1 MCEWRVT
8 ERAKLATTYVIAL
21 LLVVL
26 SMIVQ
31 VAGAIEATPTV
42 LPKNGTVII
51 TAYKANVID
60 TTPAASASN
69 KLFTIGEVYIIELF
83 NSGSTPVNLTEVR
96 LLDTANPARELLFNK
111 TERTGWLEPGKH
123 VVLAADGAV
132 SANTTYKLL
141 GWNGIAPMA
150 AARPASLSVVYGDNR
165 ASSVDISGDNILRK
179 RTFGSA
185 SYNATFQDAVGP
197 SDTADVTIW
206 DRLYDDG
213 LYAPP
218 ATAAGLAIIEI
229 YPYSSSCSP
238 FDSSILC
245 GDYIKIVNTSD
256 HTIDLD
262 EYVLRT
268 DSSSASRTA
277 ANTFSLAGTL
287 QPGDTHVVY
296 RTDTGAA
303 ISLTNSGG
311 YIWLEDKWGIEQYT
325 DTVAHYES
333 AGSSRQGYSYAL
345 AEDGTWQWTST
356 PQPYGDNTITVPIA
370 EAAPC
375 PEGKYRNPD
384 TNRCRNIEDVIS
396 DLVPCGEGKER
407 SPETNRCRNLASIA
421 SSLTPCKVGQE
432 RNPATIRCRSIASAI
447 AELLPCDEGY
457 ERNPATNRCRKVKD
471 ANVLGAEYPVE
482 PYKQEGVALA
492 TWWIVGGIAA
502 LAAGYGVW
510 EWRREIGAGLARVL
524 RRRK

>member
-1 MCEWRVT
+1 MREWRVIN
-8 ERAKLATTYVIAL
+8 RATLATTYVVAL

-26 SMIVQ
+26 SMIVR
-31 VAGAIEATPTV
+31 VAGAIEVTPTV

-83 NSGSTPVNLTEVR
+83 NSGNAPVDLAEVR

-111 TERTGWLEPGKH
+111 TERAGWLEPGKH
-123 VVLAADGAV
+123 VVLATDGAV
-132 SANTTYKLL
+132 SNETTYALL
-141 GWNGIAPMA
+141 GWSNA
-150 AARPASLSVVYGDNR
+150 AELVATRPASISVVYGGNR
-165 ASSVDISGDNILRK
+165 PSSVDISGDNILRK

-185 SYNATFQDAVGP
+185 SYNTTFQDAMSP
-197 SDTADVTIW
+197 SDTADVTLW

-218 ATAAGLAIIEI
+218 ATADGLAIIEI
-229 YPYSSSCSP
+229 YPYSSSCSL

-245 GDYIKIVNTSD
+245 GDYIKIANTSG
-256 HTIDLD
+256 HAIDLD

-268 DSSSASRTA
+268 DSSSANRTA

-287 QPGDTHVVY
+287 QPGETYLVH
-296 RTDTGAA
+296 RTDAGGA

-311 YIWLEDKWGIEQYT
+311 YVWFEDIWGIEQYI
-325 DTVAHYES
+325 DTAAHYES

-407 SPETNRCRNLASIA
+407 SPETNRCRNIASSA
-421 SSLTPCKVGQE
+421 SSLTPCKEGQE
-432 RNPATIRCRSIASAI
+432 RNPATNRCRSIASAI

-492 TWWIVGGIAA
+492 TWWAVGGIAA
-502 LAAGYGVW
+502 LAVGYGVW

-524 RRRK
+524 RRGK

>member
-141 GWNGIAPMA
+141 GWNGITPMA

-375 PEGKYRNPD
+375 TEGKYRNPD

-407 SPETNRCRNLASIA
+407 SPETNRCRNIASIA
-421 SSLTPCKVGQE
+421 SSLTPCKEGQE
-432 RNPATIRCRSIASAI
+432 RNPATNRCRSIASAI